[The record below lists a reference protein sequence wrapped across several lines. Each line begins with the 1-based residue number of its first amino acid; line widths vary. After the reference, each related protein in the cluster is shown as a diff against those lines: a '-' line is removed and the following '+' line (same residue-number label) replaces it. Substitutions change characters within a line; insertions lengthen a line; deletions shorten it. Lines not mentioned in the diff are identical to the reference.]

1 MEVRDAADALVD
13 AGGAKQ
19 RAVLAQLCRTPNRP
33 VSVDSLA
40 EGVWGETVPPRYRQ
54 NLQVYVS
61 TLRRTLEPDR
71 AQSAPSRMVGHGDAY
86 ELVAGPDDIDV
97 DVFERGCV
105 DGLAALAAGRPG
117 AAAEI
122 LRSALQIWRGP
133 ALVDLA
139 AQPFAAPWI
148 AELDARRLVA
158 LEARLEADLAGGRH
172 AETVTELAGLSEAHP
187 DRERLW
193 ELLVLALYRC
203 GRQSEA
209 MDVYRKARRR
219 LADEVGLEP
228 GPSLARLGRQVLE
241 HDPAL
246 LVEPPRSRAEPI
258 PVPLTGLLGRE
269 ALLEELLTAAADRAR
284 LVVLTGP
291 GGVGKTRLAL
301 AAAHEL
307 VEEGR
312 EVAWVPVAD
321 EHDPASI
328 VPAIARALGSEAGE
342 ALDEALSARDLLL
355 VVDNLEQLHGAGR
368 VLSQLLE
375 RSPTL
380 QVIAT
385 SRAPLRVPGERVLAV
400 EPLPTAIATALF
412 AERAAAALPGFDLA
426 AQAEDVAALCAELD
440 CLPLALELAAARI
453 ATFAPRELSP
463 RIAGL
468 ATEGAGAERHG
479 SLRSLVDWSVALLD
493 PSAREL
499 LARLSACDGAYGL
512 DVVASVAAPLGLDED
527 GAAVAIESIV
537 RAGLISPIETDA
549 GRRFTMLQTVR
560 AVSRTADDALDA
572 VARLLVAEAADA
584 DPAGEV
590 DHRRLAAYDV
600 DAPLRRQLVAW
611 LADAD
616 RREEAAEIV
625 LADRRAALLAGRSH
639 ETFADAQTLLAAGVR
654 EPQRS
659 RLRIVA
665 GGASYMLGQPDAA
678 SLLDTVDLLPDDDTT
693 YRVLGL
699 TWRSAL
705 HAEQSEHDAA
715 RERAEAAI
723 AVAERAHS
731 SALAWIAHSAAA
743 WVAVYRGDADAAAA
757 HGRRQLELA
766 AGHQEVASALVD
778 LVRAELLRSDVTTA
792 TGYAREAVLSA
803 RRLGRSRTLREALR
817 ALATCTLLGGDPTD
831 AIALYAEA
839 LTATADEGE
848 PLALVELAASLAVA
862 LVACDRR
869 DDGAALLR
877 RAAGLVDRWFPG
889 GDPIA
894 PELANLAASLGL
906 RTERPAPPAVGSL
919 PELVALATR
928 HADEVRD
935 AKASRTSI
943 TPGR

>member
-307 VEEGR
+307 VEEG
-312 EVAWVPVAD
+312 
-321 EHDPASI
+321 
-328 VPAIARALGSEAGE
+328 ARSPGC
-342 ALDEALSARDLLL
+342 
-355 VVDNLEQLHGAGR
+355 
-368 VLSQLLE
+368 
-375 RSPTL
+375 RSPTST
-380 QVIAT
+380 IPRR
-385 SRAPLRVPGERVLAV
+385 SCRRSH
-400 EPLPTAIATALF
+400 
-412 AERAAAALPGFDLA
+412 
-426 AQAEDVAALCAELD
+426 
-440 CLPLALELAAARI
+440 AR
-453 ATFAPRELSP
+453 S
-463 RIAGL
+463 
-468 ATEGAGAERHG
+468 
-479 SLRSLVDWSVALLD
+479 
-493 PSAREL
+493 
-499 LARLSACDGAYGL
+499 
-512 DVVASVAAPLGLDED
+512 
-527 GAAVAIESIV
+527 
-537 RAGLISPIETDA
+537 
-549 GRRFTMLQTVR
+549 
-560 AVSRTADDALDA
+560 
-572 VARLLVAEAADA
+572 EA
-584 DPAGEV
+584 
-590 DHRRLAAYDV
+590 
-600 DAPLRRQLVAW
+600 
-611 LADAD
+611 
-616 RREEAAEIV
+616 
-625 LADRRAALLAGRSH
+625 RRAKRS
-639 ETFADAQTLLAAGVR
+639 
-654 EPQRS
+654 
-659 RLRIVA
+659 
-665 GGASYMLGQPDAA
+665 
-678 SLLDTVDLLPDDDTT
+678 
-693 YRVLGL
+693 
-699 TWRSAL
+699 
-705 HAEQSEHDAA
+705 
-715 RERAEAAI
+715 
-723 AVAERAHS
+723 
-731 SALAWIAHSAAA
+731 
-743 WVAVYRGDADAAAA
+743 
-757 HGRRQLELA
+757 
-766 AGHQEVASALVD
+766 
-778 LVRAELLRSDVTTA
+778 
-792 TGYAREAVLSA
+792 
-803 RRLGRSRTLREALR
+803 
-817 ALATCTLLGGDPTD
+817 
-831 AIALYAEA
+831 
-839 LTATADEGE
+839 
-848 PLALVELAASLAVA
+848 
-862 LVACDRR
+862 
-869 DDGAALLR
+869 
-877 RAAGLVDRWFPG
+877 
-889 GDPIA
+889 
-894 PELANLAASLGL
+894 
-906 RTERPAPPAVGSL
+906 
-919 PELVALATR
+919 TR
-928 HADEVRD
+928 H
-935 AKASRTSI
+935 
-943 TPGR
+943 